1 MRLLTRS
8 DYDGLVCGALLKH
21 LKIIDTW
28 TFVHPKDMQD
38 GKVPVTSDDVLANI
52 PYAEGCGMWFDHH
65 ATEYERIGKDLLV
78 PGECR
83 LAPSAARVIY
93 EYYNGEEEMPHFAS
107 LVESCDR
114 VDSGNLTA
122 DEILTPTGGVLLGF
136 IMDPRTGL
144 GRFRNFTISNYELMV
159 RLLDACS
166 TMTVEEILEMPDVK
180 ERADLYLEQSA
191 MFKDMVMERTKIF
204 GNVIVS
210 DLRGVE
216 TIFAGNRFM
225 VYSLFP
231 QCNVSLWIVDG
242 RAKLNVPVAI
252 GYSILNRSC
261 KAHIGRICFRY
272 GGGGHQQVGTCQVP
286 YEDAD
291 RVINE
296 IVETLREASH

>member
-21 LKIIDTW
+21 LGIIDSW

-52 PYAEGCGMWFDHH
+52 PYMEGCGMWFDHH
-65 ATEYERIGKDLLV
+65 ATEIERMGKNLVV

-93 EYYNGEEEMPHFAS
+93 DYYDGESKMPHFKS

-114 VDSGNLTA
+114 VDSGNLTG
-122 DEILTPTGGVLLGF
+122 DEILDPRGGILLGF
-136 IMDPRTGL
+136 VMDPRTGL

-166 TMTVEEILEMPDVK
+166 TMTVEEILELPDVQ
-180 ERADLYLEQSA
+180 ERTQLFLEQSTYFQA
-191 MFKDMVMERTKIF
+191 MLLDRTQTY
-204 GNVIVS
+204 GNVIVT
-210 DLRGVE
+210 DLRDEPV
-216 TIFAGNRFM
+216 IYAGNRFM
-225 VYSLFP
+225 IYSLYP
-231 QCNVSLWIVDG
+231 QCNVSLWVVDG
-242 RAKLNVPVAI
+242 RAKQNVPIAI
-252 GYSILNRSC
+252 GYSILNRTCTS
-261 KAHIGRICFRY
+261 HIGRICFRY
-272 GGGGHQQVGTCQVP
+272 GGGGHEQVGTCQIP

-291 RVINE
+291 RVIQE
-296 IVETLREASH
+296 IVEELREDK